1 MTIYISKTYIHHK
14 CITSQINMAT
24 FLPDIRVL
32 PHRAIA
38 RDVSNRLKR
47 RMRILK
53 NRIERFMDEAHPNE
67 DDYMIPSTLRY
78 PFQELEYDVNG
89 LLDLLNQ
96 ITDLEA
102 FLEFLEEYYDPNR
115 GYGNYDDEGV
125 RNMENLMMGLFYR
138 LEVLYS
144 RIYTDN
150 TPKMQIYC
158 IHIHHRLE
166 EECDRDEIYDILI
179 DYFSSLDDTLVQE
192 LIERDF
198 LSHFVK
204 ELVEVHFGSD
214 EIYKMRDMMN
224 DLYGNLRI
232 HKAWVMG
239 YVIHYA
245 FNPLLIESFDFT
257 PGEYTT
263 TFFQSVVAH
272 FETSI
277 TFPTDDVVSSLVR
290 TVVMGFD
297 ISFDEFCEEVVID
310 YLPNTLQELEQ
321 INVKSGVGVEY
332 LQSWVSLLERRL
344 SISTTRRNLL
354 PNLH

>member
-1 MTIYISKTYIHHK
+1 MTICISKPIF
-14 CITSQINMAT
+14 IINVLLSQINMAT
-24 FLPDIRVL
+24 FLPDIRER

-53 NRIERFMDEAHPNE
+53 NRIERFMDEVHPNE
-67 DDYMIPSTLRY
+67 DDYKIPSTVRY

-89 LLDLLNQ
+89 LLDLSNQ

-115 GYGNYDDEGV
+115 GYGNYDEEGV
-125 RNMENLMMGLFYR
+125 RNTENPMMGLFYH

-204 ELVEVHFGSD
+204 ELVEIHFVSD

-239 YVIHYA
+239 SVIHSA
-245 FNPLLIESFDFT
+245 FNPLSIEAFDFT
-257 PGEYTT
+257 PGYTT
-263 TFFQSVVAH
+263 TFFQSVVTH
-272 FETSI
+272 FETFI
-277 TFPTDDVVSSLVR
+277 TSPTDDLVSSLVR
-290 TVVMGFD
+290 TVVMGLN
-297 ISFDEFCEEVVID
+297 IGFDEFCEEVVID

-321 INVKSGVGVEY
+321 INMKSGVGVEY
-332 LQSWVSLLERRL
+332 LQTYVSLLERRL